1 MVLGGPGRNAVWRT
15 ASMLTMTRSEFQKA
29 FSLWLKREATL
40 LNTQGASQ
48 VGTTPSTRGPD
59 SQKFSSSQFAAPADP
74 AGSTARLAASA
85 TPHDQALPDI
95 DLTPNSNRSP
105 HERSDMR
112 DHARRLWPPDV
123 ASLIRG
129 YDGDAPPD
137 CGQAASGWP
146 QRNLRELWHAGHAGG

>member
-40 LNTQGASQ
+40 LNTHGASQ
-48 VGTTPSTRGPD
+48 VGTSPSTRGPD
-59 SQKFSSSQFAAPADP
+59 SQKFSSSQFAALADP
-74 AGSTARLAASA
+74 VGSTARLAASA

-95 DLTPNSNRSP
+95 GLTPHGYCSS

-112 DHARRLWPPDV
+112 DHARR
-123 ASLIRG
+123 
-129 YDGDAPPD
+129 
-137 CGQAASGWP
+137 
-146 QRNLRELWHAGHAGG
+146 

>member
-40 LNTQGASQ
+40 LNTQGASH

-74 AGSTARLAASA
+74 AGSTARLATSA

-95 DLTPNSNRSP
+95 GLTPHGNRSP
-105 HERSDMR
+105 QTVPR
-112 DHARRLWPPDV
+112 PPSAV
-123 ASLIRG
+123 KPRAGCCSRTCAS
-129 YDGDAPPD
+129 
-137 CGQAASGWP
+137 
-146 QRNLRELWHAGHAGG
+146 

>member
-48 VGTTPSTRGPD
+48 VGTSPSTRGPD

-74 AGSTARLAASA
+74 VGSTARLAASA
-85 TPHDQALPDI
+85 MPYDQALPDI
-95 DLTPNSNRSP
+95 SLTPYSIV
-105 HERSDMR
+105 
-112 DHARRLWPPDV
+112 ARMSEATCGITRAALAPDI
-123 ASLIRG
+123 ASLI
-129 YDGDAPPD
+129 
-137 CGQAASGWP
+137 QATEC
-146 QRNLRELWHAGHAGG
+146 RR